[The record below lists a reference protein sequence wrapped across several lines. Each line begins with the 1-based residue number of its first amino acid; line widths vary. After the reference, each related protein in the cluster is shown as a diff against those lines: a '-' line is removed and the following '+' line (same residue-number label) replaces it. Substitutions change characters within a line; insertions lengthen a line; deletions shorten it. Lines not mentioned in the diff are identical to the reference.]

1 MNIYNIH
8 NLGYNPF
15 QVYHRKQRCKTM

>member
-15 QVYHRKQRCKTM
+15 QVYHRK